1 MKITLIL
8 NGKTEDKY
16 LVDGCSIFE
25 KRLKHYIKLDQIVI
39 PALKNAKNLNAQ
51 QFKAKE
57 ADLIMKH
64 INNDDFVVLLD
75 EKGAEYTSEKFANY
89 LQKHMNAGLRN
100 LVFIVGGPYGFDEQI
115 YKRSNFKVSL
125 SQMTFS
131 HQMIRL
137 FFLEQIYRAFT
148 ILRNEPYHN
157 I

>member
-137 FFLEQIYRAFT
+137 FFLEQVYRAFT